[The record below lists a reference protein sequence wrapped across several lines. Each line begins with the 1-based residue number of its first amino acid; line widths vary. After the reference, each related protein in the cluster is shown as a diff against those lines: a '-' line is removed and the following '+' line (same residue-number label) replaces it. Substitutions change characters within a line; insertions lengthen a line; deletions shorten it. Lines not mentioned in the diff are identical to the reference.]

1 MWKGRISLPQSLDFV
16 EGPPYLTGNFLSPLH
31 QEDTVLDGFATQ
43 EGTRSYAG
51 QNSPLAYDDM
61 DGTGLLVSQA
71 GFGCYRVDETD
82 PEHEK
87 SLRKALLSGINL
99 IDTSSNYGDG
109 GSERLVGAVLRDLIS
124 SGDVSRESVV
134 VVSKV
139 GYLQGQNY
147 QLSQERKR
155 RGSPFKELVL
165 YADGLEHCIH
175 PEFLGDQLTLSL
187 ERLRLSCLDF
197 FLLHNPEYY
206 LSWASKTGVLLEEAR
221 QEYYN
226 RIEQAFQHLETEVER
241 GRIGY
246 YGISSNTFPSPAD
259 DPEFTSLEK
268 VWEIAQSLSPEHH
281 FRLIQLPMNL
291 VETGGITERN
301 QSTGRSVLRFAQEK
315 RIGVLINRPLNAI
328 IANRLIRLAEVET
341 VQASSPEEI
350 SQLLNDLIHSEELL
364 QQDILPKLG
373 LTPSLQ
379 AQVLEQV
386 ALGAVLKQQWSN
398 FGSLER
404 WRELQSYYFAP
415 RIRGVVQFLEQ
426 QQNLA
431 ETVYPWIRSHQEIV
445 EALFQ
450 AISSV
455 YQDLAAELAA
465 KIKARVSSIDV
476 DWAEAATLSQM
487 ALRALRSTLGVTT
500 ILVGMRQESYV
511 ADVIEE
517 LGRRVSRLDRT
528 ESWRQLREVH
538 V

>member
-1 MWKGRISLPQSLDFV
+1 ML
-16 EGPPYLTGNFLSPLH
+16 N
-31 QEDTVLDGFATQ
+31 GFATQ
-43 EGTRSYAG
+43 EATRSYAE
-51 QNSPLAYDDM
+51 QNSSFVYSELPETD
-61 DGTGLLVSQA
+61 LLVSQA
-71 GFGCYRVDETD
+71 GFGCYRVAQTD

-109 GSERLVGAVLRDLIS
+109 GSERLVGAVLGDLIS
-124 SGDVSRESVV
+124 SGDLSRESVV

-139 GYLQGQNY
+139 GYLQGKNY
-147 QLSQERKR
+147 EVSQERKR
-155 RGSPFKELVL
+155 QGKPFKELVL

-175 PEFLGDQLTLSL
+175 PEFIDDQLTRSL
-187 ERLRLSCLDF
+187 ERLELDTLDF
-197 FLLHNPEYY
+197 YLLHNPEYY
-206 LSWASKTGVLLEEAR
+206 LSWASKTGVSLEEAR

-241 GRIGY
+241 GRIRF

-291 VETGGITERN
+291 FETGGRTERN
-301 QSTGRSVLRFAQEK
+301 QANGKSVLQFAQEK

-328 IANRLIRLAEVET
+328 IANRLIRLAEVQA
-341 VQASSPEEI
+341 VQAASPEEI
-350 SQLLNDLIHSEELL
+350 SQRLGDLSDSEELL
-364 QQDILPKLG
+364 QHKILPQLG

-379 AQVLEQV
+379 VQVLEQV
-386 ALGAVLKQQWSN
+386 SFGAVLKQQWSN
-398 FGSLER
+398 FGSYER
-404 WRELQSYYFAP
+404 WRELQLYYFAP
-415 RIRGVVQFLEQ
+415 RMRGVVQFLEQ
-426 QQNLA
+426 QPSPA
-431 ETVYPWIRSHQEIV
+431 EPVLPWLRSHQEML
-445 EALFQ
+445 EAAFQ

-455 YQDLAAELAA
+455 YQERAVEEAA
-465 KIKARVSSIDV
+465 KIKARVSSIDP

-500 ILVGMRQESYV
+500 VLIGMRQESYV
-511 ADVIEE
+511 AEVIEE
-517 LGRRVSRLDRT
+517 LGRRVSRQDRT
-528 ESWRQLREVH
+528 GSWRQLREVQ